1 MPHDPNKLFEDL
13 LKAISETQAFCR
25 DKLFSDFQND
35 RGLQLI
41 VERELEIMGEALAR
55 LRRDHPELAE
65 RVNDIHKIIA
75 LRNVL
80 AHGYDILE
88 LEILWDIVENKIPPL
103 KEDIEAFSGI

>member
-1 MPHDPNKLFEDL
+1 MPHDPHKLFDDILE
-13 LKAISETQAFCR
+13 AINETQTFCGG
-25 DKLFSDFQND
+25 KTFQHFQMD

-55 LRRDHPELAE
+55 LRRDHPDLANQ
-65 RVNDIHKIIA
+65 VTDIHKIIA

-88 LEILWDIVENKIPPL
+88 LEILWDIIENKIQPL
-103 KEDIEAFSGI
+103 KEAIEKLC